1 MPRPLCL
8 YFPLFASL
16 CGYTDFGTDP
26 SVLSLTLFIMC
37 LNFFQRFS
45 ILNIILSIAATA
57 FVTLFISNSSL
68 VLRLFATILAYFC
81 IHAVDYI
88 VSFSLGMLVE
98 MPITNAFSFSNF
110 LKFGPLRCWYL
121 AFDKGADVLI
131 FTIAKRHLPKLRL
144 IHKRHLLT
152 LLAISSFAYILMS
165 ILLSL
170 ILSDSLVGMQVAII
184 LSWMFILLCVCI
196 TIYISLLN
204 SKYQAEK
211 ARNDQLNT
219 CNSMMEENYR
229 RLHQSQRE
237 TARLIHDFNHHM
249 GVLLELSRQQ
259 GTTEIRE
266 YINSLLATHYKELP
280 MVNFS

>member
-1 MPRPLCL
+1 
-8 YFPLFASL
+8 
-16 CGYTDFGTDP
+16 
-26 SVLSLTLFIMC
+26 
-37 LNFFQRFS
+37 
-45 ILNIILSIAATA
+45 
-57 FVTLFISNSSL
+57 
-68 VLRLFATILAYFC
+68 
-81 IHAVDYI
+81 
-88 VSFSLGMLVE
+88 
-98 MPITNAFSFSNF
+98 
-110 LKFGPLRCWYL
+110 
-121 AFDKGADVLI
+121 
-131 FTIAKRHLPKLRL
+131 
-144 IHKRHLLT
+144 
-152 LLAISSFAYILMS
+152 MS

-259 GTTEIRE
+259 L
-266 YINSLLATHYKELP
+266 SLIHI
-280 MVNFS
+280 